1 MKFEKLIEFVS
12 FNLSINIDEIIQ
24 AVDGIM
30 IARGDLAIETGWKN
44 FAIIQEE
51 ILSICEAAHI
61 PDIWATQVLENLA
74 KKLPQWELKGGAV
87 LACSALKESY
97 REILMSETNNIKWV
111 YLNGSFE
118 IITERLSKRTNHF
131 MKMDLLKSQ
140 FDTLE
145 PPTYGLHID
154 IKKEPTEINKSM
166 MR

>member
-1 MKFEKLIEFVS
+1 MLIIVMGVSGCGKSTIGKQLADHLHIDFFDADDFHPIANIAKMK
-12 FNLSINIDEIIQ
+12 N
-24 AVDGIM
+24 G
-30 IARGDLAIETGWKN
+30 
-44 FAIIQEE
+44 
-51 ILSICEAAHI
+51 EALNDADRK
-61 PDIWATQVLENLA
+61 PWLENLA

-97 REILMSETNNIKWV
+97 REILMSETNTIKWV

-154 IKKEPTEINKSM
+154 IKKEPTEIIEQVICQI
-166 MR
+166 